1 MYEESQLPEAELL
14 DDDRAWQA
22 QMQTMQE
29 EAEAIIDENWE
40 AIQKN
45 QLAKEKA
52 YLAAALT
59 EKAQAAE
66 DTWATTNEENPGYP
80 NGAGV
85 QEKELIR
92 ELADGDSDD
101 DTAISDAIT
110 TIFNRFDKLLNVTFP
125 DGIADDVYCDLCD
138 WLKNS
143 LAAFSDSRQ
152 QFKCDEIIEEI
163 QYETENVSTPEEFLK
178 NLERYAVWASR
189 DEERINDWCS
199 SFGWIYKT
207 SDEAWDGLA
216 EFIETGPF
224 LRSEFDLDALLN
236 EALGYNAVGGYYYEK
251 SPDLFYE
258 LLPKYD
264 RGGSYDTF
272 EEAKKYQIED
282 ILYDYAEDYLEDHED
297 LDIDEIAQRLILKDK
312 HGKYYVEKPGSGAF
326 WEAVQG

>member
-1 MYEESQLPEAELL
+1 MYEESQLSEAELL

-59 EKAQAAE
+59 EKAEAAE

-110 TIFNRFDKLLNVTFP
+110 TIFIRFDKLLNVTFP

-207 SDEAWDGLA
+207 SDEAWEGLA

-236 EALGYNAVGGYYYEK
+236 EALGYNAVCGYYYEK

-282 ILYDYAEDYLEDHED
+282 ILYDYAEDYLEDYED
-297 LDIDEIAQRLILKDK
+297 LDIDEIAQRLILKDE